1 MKRISLMF
9 LCGGLFL
16 GCVCAVYAESSVTA
30 TPKVQLVG
38 KQGDTDDAYIGP
50 VYFPD
55 FEGTVYSRK
64 RDELSAEYLK
74 AVSNKK
80 MYPLYINENGV
91 GLAVLLR
98 SFPPKHGYK
107 YCCKRDPVTG
117 ACNRI
122 KKSESKSDDWGDCKG
137 IDMESGLDLAD
148 EDKDG
153 NTSEDRPG
161 KISVGDDEYYD
172 LAGLS
177 GDINIDPGY
186 ETQGKILFSWT
197 VRVEGF
203 NPEDVDHYTG
213 EMVNGIAVW
222 PVLCMPWLGTSHQDY
237 SGGQVKT
244 QLYVADLAKDK
255 EKDEEGYA
263 AVGEPVEMTI
273 PAPKDKVSVVSHMPP
288 SDPTLTGSFLLKPS
302 DFPDGKLP
310 SVISYKLKW
319 CNHSA
324 IRISSPAGQRSLT
337 LTLMPVTQE

>member
-16 GCVCAVYAESSVTA
+16 GCVCAAYAESSVTA
-30 TPKVQLVG
+30 TPKVQIAG

-55 FEGTVYSRK
+55 FKGTVYSRE
-64 RDELSAEYLK
+64 RDAPCVEDLQNF
-74 AVSNKK
+74 SNKK
-80 MYPLYINENGV
+80 MYPDYINENGV

-107 YCCKRDPVTG
+107 YCCKRDTVTG

-122 KKSESKSDDWGDCKG
+122 KKSGSEKGDCKG

-161 KISVGDDEYYD
+161 KITVGEDDYYD
-172 LAGLS
+172 LADLS
-177 GDINIDPGY
+177 GEIKIEPGY
-186 ETQGKILFSWT
+186 KTQGKILFSWT

-244 QLYVADLAKDK
+244 QLYVAGVKAEEGK
-255 EKDEEGYA
+255 EKDGEGYA
-263 AVGEPVEMTI
+263 AVGEPVEMTV

-288 SDPTLTGSFLLKPS
+288 SDPTLTGSFLLKPE
-302 DFPDGKLP
+302 DFPDDKLP
-310 SVISYKLKW
+310 DVIYYKLKW
-319 CNHSA
+319 SNHSA
-324 IRISSPAGQRSLT
+324 IRIMSPKGQRSLGY
-337 LTLMPVTQE
+337 TLMPVTQE